1 MSSYVK
7 GTLVEAAL
15 NAVLITILLLPFQ
28 ILMPQFAPYTPFLI
42 IPAILFF
49 ALRLPPRGLV
59 PMVLS
64 FLVGVAWGMVF
75 ALIGGPLIAA
85 QPASAPLVLGVGVTL
100 LVFAIL
106 AVHPLLLHKTPL
118 SVVPAVLLGFV
129 ESLLVILVLSQIRTG
144 PGAPTPLAPPI
155 GLLAIAGFFIYGAA
169 MIAIMIPV
177 TAIVTDAVAGKDWN
191 PRRAPNSIETHIE
204 SA

>member
-15 NAVLITILLLPFQ
+15 NAVLITVLLLPFQ

-64 FLVGVAWGMVF
+64 FLAGVAWGWSS
-75 ALIGGPLIAA
+75 P
-85 QPASAPLVLGVGVTL
+85 
-100 LVFAIL
+100 
-106 AVHPLLLHKTPL
+106 
-118 SVVPAVLLGFV
+118 
-129 ESLLVILVLSQIRTG
+129 
-144 PGAPTPLAPPI
+144 
-155 GLLAIAGFFIYGAA
+155 
-169 MIAIMIPV
+169 
-177 TAIVTDAVAGKDWN
+177 
-191 PRRAPNSIETHIE
+191 
-204 SA
+204 